1 MLSHIT
7 SKYIKMLIYAI
18 NFATLLFKK
27 KKKKIFSLLVYKL
40 HFFQLLSPPFVVF
53 SLLYRY
59 ISCIISS
66 LFYFNFSSPHLI
78 LYKFDI
84 ISPIQFIF
92 FSHTKNVSTLS
103 LSLWIFVLSYSSN
116 LGWWALKK
124 KKKKFPIHKSSL
136 SLSLSLSLLLIALV
150 GFWFEL
156 ILSWGNYTLSI
167 VVYLKKHFIYL
178 WFKNWHFTYLR

>member
-1 MLSHIT
+1 
-7 SKYIKMLIYAI
+7 MLIYAI

-40 HFFQLLSPPFVVF
+40 HFQLLSSPFVVF

-59 ISCIISS
+59 ISFIISS
-66 LFYFNFSSPHLI
+66 LFYFDFSSPHLI

-116 LGWWALKK
+116 LG
-124 KKKKFPIHKSSL
+124 
-136 SLSLSLSLLLIALV
+136 
-150 GFWFEL
+150 
-156 ILSWGNYTLSI
+156 
-167 VVYLKKHFIYL
+167 
-178 WFKNWHFTYLR
+178 

>member
-1 MLSHIT
+1 MQQI
-7 SKYIKMLIYAI
+7 
-18 NFATLLFKK
+18 LLLYYLK

-103 LSLWIFVLSYSSN
+103 LSLWIFVLSCSSN

-124 KKKKFPIHKSSL
+124 KKKNFPSISLLSL
-136 SLSLSLSLLLIALV
+136 SLSLSLSLIALV

-156 ILSWGNYTLSI
+156 ILSWGNYTLST
-167 VVYLKKHFIYL
+167 VVCLKKHFIYL